1 MSNPG
6 FIVDGQMERLIIN
19 HFCPDRPV
27 KLLNCNGKDVSLEA
41 AAKHAASL
49 IRLMKRNYP
58 VILIF
63 DREKREETSEQ
74 IAEKLHEE
82 IQKLGIN
89 DVELIIGVPDKMIE
103 NWILADI
110 NSVNLYFKVN
120 ANQKNFEG
128 TGGKS
133 QIKQIINPKNYSET
147 QDGPELA
154 KLCDITTV
162 SKNSKSF
169 RSFFDK
175 LSKMRCV
182 LTNIE

>member
-63 DREKREETSEQ
+63 DREKKGGNFRT
-74 IAEKLHEE
+74 
-82 IQKLGIN
+82 
-89 DVELIIGVPDKMIE
+89 
-103 NWILADI
+103 
-110 NSVNLYFKVN
+110 NSRK
-120 ANQKNFEG
+120 
-128 TGGKS
+128 
-133 QIKQIINPKNYSET
+133 
-147 QDGPELA
+147 
-154 KLCDITTV
+154 TT
-162 SKNSKSF
+162 
-169 RSFFDK
+169 
-175 LSKMRCV
+175 
-182 LTNIE
+182 